1 MLQPFLRFFLIAF
14 VLSAGSAGAAPRVGE
29 PAPDFTGVDTQGQTH
44 RLADYRGKT
53 VVLEWT
59 NHDCPYVRKHYGA
72 GNMQDQQREA
82 AAQGVIW
89 LSVISSAPGQQGHV
103 SPAEADE
110 LTRSRNAAP
119 HAVLL
124 DPEGR
129 IGRAYGAKTTPH
141 LYLIDEAGQAGL
153 HGRDRQHHHRRSGR
167 YSQGHAVRARR
178 PEGTGRRPADQRA
191 GDPALRLFGEILSRT
206 TASSLK
212 ALRLPARRERCPV
225 PGGR

>member
-14 VLSAGSAGAAPRVGE
+14 VLYAGSAGAAPRVGE
-29 PAPDFTGVDTQGQTH
+29 PAPDFTGVDTQGKTH
-44 RLADYRGKT
+44 RLEDYRGKT

-72 GNMQDQQREA
+72 GNMQEQQREA

-89 LSVISSAPGQQGHV
+89 LSVISSAPGQQGYV

-110 LTRSRNAAP
+110 LTRSRKAAP

-129 IGRAYGAKTTPH
+129 IGRAY
-141 LYLIDEAGQAGL
+141 EA
-153 HGRDRQHHHRRSGR
+153 SPFKV
-167 YSQGHAVRARR
+167 S
-178 PEGTGRRPADQRA
+178 
-191 GDPALRLFGEILSRT
+191 
-206 TASSLK
+206 
-212 ALRLPARRERCPV
+212 
-225 PGGR
+225 

>member
-1 MLQPFLRFFLIAF
+1 MLQAFFRVFLITLAL
-14 VLSAGSAGAAPRVGE
+14 VTGSAIAAPRVGE
-29 PAPDFTGVDTQGQTH
+29 PAPDFTGMDTQGKTH

-72 GNMQDQQREA
+72 GNMQEQQREA

-89 LSVISSAPGQQGHV
+89 LSVISSAPGEQGHV

-110 LTRSRNAAP
+110 LTRSRKAAP

-141 LYLIDEAGQAGL
+141 MYIIDDAGRLVYMGGIDSITTADPADIPKATQYVRVALRERAAGQP
-153 HGRDRQHHHRRSGR
+153 
-167 YSQGHAVRARR
+167 VTTPVTR
-178 PEGTGRRPADQRA
+178 PYGC
-191 GDPALRLFGEILSRT
+191 SV
-206 TASSLK
+206 K
-212 ALRLPARRERCPV
+212 Y
-225 PGGR
+225 

>member
-1 MLQPFLRFFLIAF
+1 MSQAFFRVFLITLAL
-14 VLSAGSAGAAPRVGE
+14 VAGSAIAAPRVGE
-29 PAPDFTGVDTQGQTH
+29 PAPDFTGVDTQGKTH

-59 NHDCPYVRKHYGA
+59 NYDCPYVRKHYGA

-89 LSVISSAPGQQGHV
+89 LSVISSAPGQQGYV

-110 LTRSRNAAP
+110 LTRSRKAAP

-129 IGRAYGAKTTPH
+129 IGRAY
-141 LYLIDEAGQAGL
+141 EA
-153 HGRDRQHHHRRSGR
+153 SPFKV
-167 YSQGHAVRARR
+167 S
-178 PEGTGRRPADQRA
+178 
-191 GDPALRLFGEILSRT
+191 
-206 TASSLK
+206 
-212 ALRLPARRERCPV
+212 
-225 PGGR
+225 

>member
-1 MLQPFLRFFLIAF
+1 MLQAFFRVFLITLAL
-14 VLSAGSAGAAPRVGE
+14 VTGSAIAAPRVGE
-29 PAPDFTGVDTQGQTH
+29 PAPDFTGVDTQGKTH

-72 GNMQDQQREA
+72 GNLQEQQREA

-110 LTRSRNAAP
+110 LTRSRKAAP

-129 IGRAYGAKTTPH
+129 IGRAYEAKTTPH
-141 LYLIDEAGQAGL
+141 MYIIDEAGKLVYLGGIDSLATA
-153 HGRDRQHHHRRSGR
+153 D
-167 YSQGHAVRARR
+167 
-178 PEGTGRRPADQRA
+178 PADIPKATQYVRVALKERA
-191 GDPALRLFGEILSRT
+191 AGQPISA
-206 TASSLK
+206 
-212 ALRLPARRERCPV
+212 PV
-225 PGGR
+225 TRPYGCSVKY

>member
-1 MLQPFLRFFLIAF
+1 MLQAFFRVFLITLAL
-14 VLSAGSAGAAPRVGE
+14 VAGSAIAAPRVGE
-29 PAPDFTGVDTQGQTH
+29 PAPDFTGVDTQGKPH

-72 GNMQDQQREA
+72 GNMQEQQREA

-89 LSVISSAPGQQGHV
+89 LSVISSAPGQQGYV

-110 LTRSRNAAP
+110 LTRSRQAVP

-129 IGRAYGAKTTPH
+129 IGQAYGAKTTPH
-141 LYLIDEAGQAGL
+141 LYIIDEAGKLVYMGGIDSVATA
-153 HGRDRQHHHRRSGR
+153 D
-167 YSQGHAVRARR
+167 
-178 PEGTGRRPADQRA
+178 PADIPKATQYVRVALKERA
-191 GDPALRLFGEILSRT
+191 AGQPISA
-206 TASSLK
+206 
-212 ALRLPARRERCPV
+212 PV
-225 PGGR
+225 TRPYGCSVKY

>member
-1 MLQPFLRFFLIAF
+1 MLPAFFRVFLITLAL
-14 VLSAGSAGAAPRVGE
+14 VAGSAIAAPRVGE
-29 PAPDFTGVDTQGQTH
+29 PAPDFTGVDTQGKTH

-72 GNMQDQQREA
+72 GNLQEQQREA

-89 LSVISSAPGQQGHV
+89 LSVISSAPGEQGHV

-110 LTRSRNAAP
+110 LTRSRKAAP

-129 IGRAYGAKTTPH
+129 IGRAYEAKTTPH
-141 LYLIDEAGQAGL
+141 MFIIDEAGKLVYMGGIDSLATA
-153 HGRDRQHHHRRSGR
+153 D
-167 YSQGHAVRARR
+167 
-178 PEGTGRRPADQRA
+178 PADIPKATQYVRVALKERA
-191 GDPALRLFGEILSRT
+191 AGQPISA
-206 TASSLK
+206 
-212 ALRLPARRERCPV
+212 PV
-225 PGGR
+225 TRPYGCSVKY

>member
-1 MLQPFLRFFLIAF
+1 MLPAFFRVFLITLAL
-14 VLSAGSAGAAPRVGE
+14 VAGSAIAAPRVGE
-29 PAPDFTGVDTQGQTH
+29 PAPDFTGVDTQGKTH

-72 GNMQDQQREA
+72 GNLQEQQREA

-89 LSVISSAPGQQGHV
+89 LSVISSAPGQQGYV

-110 LTRSRNAAP
+110 LTRSRKAVP

-129 IGRAYGAKTTPH
+129 IGRAYEAKTTPH
-141 LYLIDEAGQAGL
+141 MFIIDEAGKLVYMGGIDSLATA
-153 HGRDRQHHHRRSGR
+153 D
-167 YSQGHAVRARR
+167 
-178 PEGTGRRPADQRA
+178 PADIAKATQYVRVALKERA
-191 GDPALRLFGEILSRT
+191 AGQPISA
-206 TASSLK
+206 
-212 ALRLPARRERCPV
+212 PV
-225 PGGR
+225 TRPYGCSVKY